1 MKPITCLIT
10 ATVGLALT
18 APAHAQADC
27 ADWNTGAFFE
37 AAEISDVTRCLQAGA
52 DLNARTDNRWTA
64 LHFAAGMNKNPAVV
78 QALLAAGVDPTA
90 RTGNGSTA
98 LHFAAGMNVNLADS
112 NINLSDI
119 IMLFSEDRSLLLADS
134 NNNRAVIEA
143 LLNGGAEPNA
153 QTQSGWTP
161 LHVTA
166 GMNKNPAVIEAL
178 LNAGAD
184 LSARDA
190 NGQTPLH
197 HAAGMNKNP
206 AVIEALLNGGAEP
219 NAQTQSGATP
229 LHHAAGMNKNPV
241 VIEALL
247 NAGADPNAQ
256 TQSGW
261 TPLHHVARMNENPA
275 MIEALLN
282 AGADPKV
289 RDKDDKTPWD
299 YAKDKESL
307 KASDAYWRLNEA
319 RFTSPISTHQND
331 TSESSNKH
339 WVTSDRLNRRTCP
352 STDCGIVGQFF
363 FREGT
368 DVFEDKDGW
377 ARVSRYYD
385 ASCAN
390 GRSEYVDSEDSRC
403 DPENGI
409 VDGKFSEWVFADF
422 LSEDRP
428 PDPAADATGLEVL
441 VAGSDDFQKYRGAF
455 AQAAQSLISS
465 GQCREADFR
474 KWDGWMKSVNDRSQ
488 PIYFIYCGGS
498 KVSNRLY
505 LNTETG
511 EVFR

>member
-1 MKPITCLIT
+1 M
-10 ATVGLALT
+10 
-18 APAHAQADC
+18 
-27 ADWNTGAFFE
+27 
-37 AAEISDVTRCLQAGA
+37 TRCLLAGA

-64 LHFAAGMNKNPAVV
+64 LHFDAGMNKNPAVV
-78 QALLAAGVDPTA
+78 QALLVAGAAPTA
-90 RTGNGSTA
+90 RTGNGSTPLRHA
-98 LHFAAGMNVNLADS
+98 VT
-112 NINLSDI
+112 
-119 IMLFSEDRSLLLADS
+119 FS
-134 NNNRAVIEA
+134 
-143 LLNGGAEPNA
+143 
-153 QTQSGWTP
+153 
-161 LHVTA
+161 
-166 GMNKNPAVIEAL
+166 
-178 LNAGAD
+178 
-184 LSARDA
+184 
-190 NGQTPLH
+190 
-197 HAAGMNKNP
+197 
-206 AVIEALLNGGAEP
+206 
-219 NAQTQSGATP
+219 
-229 LHHAAGMNKNPV
+229 
-241 VIEALL
+241 
-247 NAGADPNAQ
+247 
-256 TQSGW
+256 
-261 TPLHHVARMNENPA
+261 ENPA
-275 MIEALLN
+275 MIEVLLN

-299 YAKDKESL
+299 YAKDRESL
-307 KASDAYWRLNEA
+307 KASDTYWRLNEA

-352 STDCGIVGQFF
+352 STDCGIAGQFF

-390 GRSEYVDSEDSRC
+390 GRSEYVHSEDSRC

-409 VDGKFSEWVFADF
+409 VDGKFAEWVFADF

-474 KWDGWMKSVNDRSQ
+474 EWGGWMKSVNDRSQ

-498 KVSNRLY
+498 QVSNRLY

>member
-18 APAHAQADC
+18 APALAQVDC
-27 ADWNTGAFFE
+27 SETDWST
-37 AAEISDVTRCLQAGA
+37 AEVSDVTRCLLAGA
-52 DLNARTDNRWTA
+52 DLNVRTNDGWTI
-64 LHFAAGMNKNPAVV
+64 LHVTAGMNNNP
-78 QALLAAGVDPTA
+78 
-90 RTGNGSTA
+90 
-98 LHFAAGMNVNLADS
+98 
-112 NINLSDI
+112 
-119 IMLFSEDRSLLLADS
+119 
-134 NNNRAVIEA
+134 AVIEA
-143 LLNGGAEPNA
+143 LLNAGADLSARDANG
-153 QTQSGWTP
+153 QTP
-161 LHVTA
+161 LHNAA

-197 HAAGMNKNP
+197 NAAGMNKNP
-206 AVIEALLNGGAEP
+206 AVIEALLN
-219 NAQTQSGATP
+219 
-229 LHHAAGMNKNPV
+229 
-241 VIEALL
+241 
-247 NAGADPNAQ
+247 AGADLSARDAN
-256 TQSGW
+256 GW
-261 TPLHHVARMNENPA
+261 TPLDVATSFNADPA
-275 MIEALLN
+275 VIQALLA
-282 AGADPKV
+282 AGAN
-289 RDKDDKTPWD
+289 T
-299 YAKDKESL
+299 
-307 KASDAYWRLNEA
+307 EA
-319 RFTSPISTHQND
+319 RDEDGTSPISTYQND
-331 TSESSNKH
+331 TAESSNRH

-390 GRSEYVDSEDSRC
+390 GRSEYVDSGDSRC

-428 PDPAADATGLEVL
+428 PNPAADATGLEVL

-474 KWDGWMKSVNDRSQ
+474 EWGGWMKSVNDRSQ

-505 LNTETG
+505 LNAETG
-511 EVFR
+511 DVFR

>member
-1 MKPITCLIT
+1 
-10 ATVGLALT
+10 
-18 APAHAQADC
+18 
-27 ADWNTGAFFE
+27 
-37 AAEISDVTRCLQAGA
+37 
-52 DLNARTDNRWTA
+52 
-64 LHFAAGMNKNPAVV
+64 
-78 QALLAAGVDPTA
+78 
-90 RTGNGSTA
+90 
-98 LHFAAGMNVNLADS
+98 
-112 NINLSDI
+112 
-119 IMLFSEDRSLLLADS
+119 
-134 NNNRAVIEA
+134 
-143 LLNGGAEPNA
+143 
-153 QTQSGWTP
+153 
-161 LHVTA
+161 
-166 GMNKNPAVIEAL
+166 
-178 LNAGAD
+178 
-184 LSARDA
+184 
-190 NGQTPLH
+190 
-197 HAAGMNKNP
+197 
-206 AVIEALLNGGAEP
+206 
-219 NAQTQSGATP
+219 
-229 LHHAAGMNKNPV
+229 
-241 VIEALL
+241 
-247 NAGADPNAQ
+247 
-256 TQSGW
+256 
-261 TPLHHVARMNENPA
+261 MNENPA

-390 GRSEYVDSEDSRC
+390 GRSEYVDSGDSRC

-428 PDPAADATGLEVL
+428 PDPASDAAGLEL
-441 VAGSDDFQKYRGAF
+441 LLARSDDFQKYRGAF

-474 KWDGWMKSVNDRSQ
+474 EWGGWTKSVNDRSQ
-488 PIYFIYCGGS
+488 PIYFIFCGGS
-498 KVSNRLY
+498 TISNRLY
-505 LNTETG
+505 LNAETG

>member
-98 LHFAAGMNVNLADS
+98 LHFAAGMDKNTAVIEALLNGGAEPNARTGNGSTALHFAAGMNVNLADS

-153 QTQSGWTP
+153 QTQSG
-161 LHVTA
+161 
-166 GMNKNPAVIEAL
+166 
-178 LNAGAD
+178 
-184 LSARDA
+184 
-190 NGQTPLH
+190 
-197 HAAGMNKNP
+197 
-206 AVIEALLNGGAEP
+206 
-219 NAQTQSGATP
+219 ATP

-247 NAGADPNAQ
+247 NAGAEPNAQ

-409 VDGKFSEWVFADF
+409 VDGKFAEWVFADF

>member
-18 APAHAQADC
+18 APALAQVDC
-27 ADWNTGAFFE
+27 SETDWST
-37 AAEISDVTRCLQAGA
+37 AEVSDVTRCLLAGA
-52 DLNARTDNRWTA
+52 DLNVRTND
-64 LHFAAGMNKNPAVV
+64 
-78 QALLAAGVDPTA
+78 
-90 RTGNGSTA
+90 
-98 LHFAAGMNVNLADS
+98 
-112 NINLSDI
+112 
-119 IMLFSEDRSLLLADS
+119 
-134 NNNRAVIEA
+134 
-143 LLNGGAEPNA
+143 
-153 QTQSGWTP
+153 GWTI

-190 NGQTPLH
+190 NGWTPLDV
-197 HAAGMNKNP
+197 ATSFNADP
-206 AVIEALLNGGAEP
+206 AVIQALL
-219 NAQTQSGATP
+219 
-229 LHHAAGMNKNPV
+229 AAGAN
-241 VIEALL
+241 
-247 NAGADPNAQ
+247 
-256 TQSGW
+256 T
-261 TPLHHVARMNENPA
+261 
-275 MIEALLN
+275 
-282 AGADPKV
+282 
-289 RDKDDKTPWD
+289 
-299 YAKDKESL
+299 
-307 KASDAYWRLNEA
+307 EA
-319 RFTSPISTHQND
+319 RDEDGTSPISTYQND
-331 TSESSNKH
+331 TAESSNRH

-390 GRSEYVDSEDSRC
+390 GRSEYVDSGDSRC

-409 VDGKFSEWVFADF
+409 VDGKFSEWAFADF

-428 PDPAADATGLEVL
+428 PNPAADATGLEVL

-474 KWDGWMKSVNDRSQ
+474 EWGGWMKSVNDRSQ

-505 LNTETG
+505 LNAETG
-511 EVFR
+511 DVFR